1 MQKLSKTI
9 TIGITSDDRAAVRI
23 EPDVTAADA
32 LQLLGT
38 LALHILSAYRAIAV
52 SNLNIAHNSGN
63 TPKSQKLN
71 NKELQAAI
79 TGITESMYDAANS
92 VFSTV
97 LTQFYPEAPR
107 NSLDEEAIIQLTNQ
121 LIEERYEK
129 LTPKEK
135 HLYKK
140 NYDAVLAKL
149 QTEIKTKTKNTK
161 EQQTDVESKSK
172 ANNRTDKES

>member
-9 TIGITSDDRAAVRI
+9 TIGITLDNRAAVRI

-52 SNLNIAHNSGN
+52 SNLNISHNSGN
-63 TPKSQKLN
+63 TPKAQKLN

-97 LTQFYPEAPR
+97 LAQFYPEAPR

-140 NYDAVLAKL
+140 NYDAVLANL
-149 QTEIKTKTKNTK
+149 QTEIKCTK
-161 EQQTDVESKSK
+161 EQQTNVES
-172 ANNRTDKES
+172 NIGTNKEN

>member
-149 QTEIKTKTKNTK
+149 QTEIKK
-161 EQQTDVESKSK
+161 EKQTDAKS
-172 ANNRTDKES
+172 NNGTDKEN